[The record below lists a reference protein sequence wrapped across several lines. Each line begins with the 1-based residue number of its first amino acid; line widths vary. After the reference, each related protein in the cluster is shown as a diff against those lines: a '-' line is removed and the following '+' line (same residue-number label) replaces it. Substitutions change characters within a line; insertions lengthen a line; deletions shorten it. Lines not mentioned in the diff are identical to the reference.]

1 MAIKVP
7 PGQSPPFETIDDK
20 HHAGIIIITAAICL
34 MISLVC
40 LLIRVYVRI
49 FLSPPWGSDDI
60 VLLGATVRNRE
71 KLTCSVNE
79 ANGIDLRHRRVDH
92 RLSCREHRLWD
103 GHIATHREGR

>member
-20 HHAGIIIITAAICL
+20 HHAGIIIITGAICL

-40 LLIRVYVRI
+40 LLIRVYVRV

-60 VLLGATVRNRE
+60 ILLGATVCN
-71 KLTCSVNE
+71 
-79 ANGIDLRHRRVDH
+79 
-92 RLSCREHRLWD
+92 
-103 GHIATHREGR
+103 

>member
-34 MISLVC
+34 VISLVS
-40 LLIRVYVRI
+40 LLIRVYVRK

-60 VLLGATVRNRE
+60 ILLGATVRNWNPS
-71 KLTCSVNE
+71 TNQFVVNE
-79 ANGIDLRHRRVDH
+79 TNIILPY
-92 RLSCREHRLWD
+92 
-103 GHIATHREGR
+103 